1 MHDVLVHDIAA
12 VFRAAGE
19 GNLRQTG
26 KLFTDL
32 AVLLDQGVVV
42 GDDALELLCAQRA
55 LRFADAEVLR
65 PAVVKEAVDAAHGRG
80 PVARAVRRI
89 RAAAVVPD
97 AGRGSCVRVVCADE
111 HAAFTQRRHG
121 LCRME
126 AEAAEIAERADVL
139 AVNAAV
145 ERLRAVLHDLQT
157 VCPCDGDDAFHVA
170 RHAEQMYADHGLRFG
185 CDLARNIVR
194 VNGPGVRVDIGPDDL
209 CTQIAEGNRGG
220 AEGISGDDDLVAG
233 LDMAEDCGHF
243 QRACA
248 VVDGKGV
255 LRAGKGAE
263 GLLKLDHVFALR
275 LAAGLTHDLD
285 DCVDLCFCIGMLH
298 GGAGHAEAV
307 NGAAAGCITEHS
319 FVGHGTLPPECGKI
333 VDKKFG

>member
-1 MHDVLVHDIAA
+1 M
-12 VFRAAGE
+12 
-19 GNLRQTG
+19 
-26 KLFTDL
+26 
-32 AVLLDQGVVV
+32 
-42 GDDALELLCAQRA
+42 
-55 LRFADAEVLR
+55 
-65 PAVVKEAVDAAHGRG
+65 
-80 PVARAVRRI
+80 
-89 RAAAVVPD
+89 PD
-97 AGRGSCVRVVCADE
+97 AGRGSGVRVVCADE
-111 HAAFTQRRHG
+111 HTALAKRRHG
-121 LCRME
+121 LCGVE

-157 VCPCDGDDAFHVA
+157 VRSCDGDDLFHLA
-170 RHAEQMYADHGLRFG
+170 RHTEQVHADHSLRFG
-185 CDLARNIVR
+185 RDLAGDIVR
-194 VNGPGVRVDIGPDDL
+194 VDGPGIRVDVGPDDL
-209 CTQIAEGNRGG
+209 HAQIAEGDRGG
-220 AEGISGDDDLVAG
+220 AEGIGGDDDLVAR
-233 LDMAEDCGHF
+233 LDMAEDRGHF

-248 VVDGKGV
+248 VIDGKGV